1 MRNLYKTLM
10 TETQQQEWTNV
21 IESDHSLFK
30 LNLKEVWQ
38 YRDLVFMFVKRDF
51 ISSFKQTILG
61 PLWFFINPI
70 MTTIVFTFV
79 FGGIAK
85 LPTDGIPPVLFYLA
99 GNTLWG
105 YFSTTMLSVSNVFT
119 GNAGIFGKVYFPRLV
134 TPISTIIS
142 SLMRLSI
149 QLLLF
154 FIVLGYFIYTDQ
166 VLPNYW
172 AFFSPVLII
181 FLALFAL
188 GLGMIFSSLTTKYR
202 DLSLLLGFGVSL
214 FMWFTPVI
222 LPTSMVKKQLGH
234 YGYLADLN
242 PLTPIFE
249 CFKYGFIGSGDFNV
263 TRLLMS
269 FAFITVVLFVGIV
282 IFNKSE
288 KSFIDTV

>member
-1 MRNLYKTLM
+1 MNTP
-10 TETQQQEWTNV
+10 QQKWTDV
-21 IESDHSLFK
+21 IESKDSLFR

-70 MTTIVFTFV
+70 LTTIVFTLV
-79 FGGIAK
+79 FGNIAS

-142 SLMRLSI
+142 SFMRLGV
-149 QLLLF
+149 QLILF
-154 FIVLGYFIYTDQ
+154 FIVLGYYYFRGEVQ
-166 VLPNYW
+166 PNLW
-172 AFFSPVLII
+172 ALFSPVLII
-181 FLALFAL
+181 FLAIFSL
-188 GLGMIFSSLTTKYR
+188 GLGMLFSSLTTKYR

-222 LPTSMVKKQLGH
+222 LPTTLVKQKLGS

-263 TRLLMS
+263 ARLLMS
-269 FAFITVVLFVGIV
+269 FVFIIVVLLFGLVV
-282 IFNKSE
+282 FNKSE

>member
-1 MRNLYKTLM
+1 MN
-10 TETQQQEWTNV
+10 EPQQQWTDV
-21 IESDHSLFK
+21 IESKDSLFR

-79 FGGIAK
+79 FGNIAS

-105 YFSTTMLSVSNVFT
+105 YFSTTMLSVSGVFT

-142 SLMRLSI
+142 SFMRLSI
-149 QLLLF
+149 QLVLF
-154 FIVLGYFIYTDQ
+154 FVVLGYFIYRGQ
-166 VLPNYW
+166 VEPNYW
-172 AFFSPVLII
+172 AFFSPILII
-181 FLALFAL
+181 FLALFSL
-188 GLGMIFSSLTTKYR
+188 GLGMIFSALTTKYR

-222 LPTSMVKKQLGH
+222 LPTSLVKQKLGS
-234 YGYLADLN
+234 YGFIADLN

-249 CFKYGFIGSGDFNV
+249 CFKYGFIGSGDFNMP
-263 TRLLMS
+263 RLLLS
-269 FAFITVVLFVGIV
+269 FSFIIIILFVGLI

>member
-1 MRNLYKTLM
+1 M
-10 TETQQQEWTNV
+10 TESQQQWTNV
-21 IESDHSLFK
+21 IESKSSLFR

-70 MTTIVFTFV
+70 ITTIVFTLV
-79 FGGIAK
+79 FGGIAN

-105 YFSTTMLSVSNVFT
+105 YFSTTMLSVSNVFA
-119 GNAGIFGKVYFPRLV
+119 GNAAIFGKVYFPRLV

-142 SLMRLSI
+142 SFMRLAI
-149 QLLLF
+149 QMILF
-154 FIVLGYFIYTDQ
+154 FIVLGYYMSRGEVQ
-166 VLPNYW
+166 PNMW
-172 AFFSPVLII
+172 SLFSPVLIL
-181 FLALFAL
+181 FLALFSL

-222 LPTSMVKKQLGH
+222 LPTSLVKQKLGS

-249 CFKYGFIGSGDFNV
+249 CFKYGFIGSGDFNMA
-263 TRLLMS
+263 RLLMS
-269 FAFITVVLFVGIV
+269 FAFIIV
-282 IFNKSE
+282 ILLFGILVFNKSE

>member
-1 MRNLYKTLM
+1 MNEPQK
-10 TETQQQEWTNV
+10 QWTDV
-21 IESDHSLFK
+21 IESKDSLFR

-70 MTTIVFTFV
+70 LTTIVFTLV
-79 FGGIAK
+79 FGNIAS

-105 YFSTTMLSVSNVFT
+105 YFSTTMLSVSGVFT

-142 SLMRLSI
+142 SFMRLSI
-149 QLLLF
+149 QLVLF
-154 FIVLGYFIYTDQ
+154 FGVLGYFIYKGQ
-166 VLPNYW
+166 VEPNYW

-181 FLALFAL
+181 FLALFSL
-188 GLGMIFSSLTTKYR
+188 GLGMIFSALTTKYR

-222 LPTSMVKKQLGH
+222 LPTSLVKQKLGS
-234 YGYLADLN
+234 YGFIADLN

-249 CFKYGFIGSGDFNV
+249 CFKYGFIGSGDFNMP
-263 TRLLMS
+263 RLLLS
-269 FAFITVVLFVGIV
+269 FTFIIIILFVGLI

>member
-1 MRNLYKTLM
+1 M
-10 TETQQQEWTNV
+10 TESQQQWTNV
-21 IESDHSLFK
+21 IESKSSLFR

-70 MTTIVFTFV
+70 ITTIVFTLV
-79 FGGIAK
+79 FGGIAN

-105 YFSTTMLSVSNVFT
+105 YFSTTMLSVSNVFA
-119 GNAGIFGKVYFPRLV
+119 GNAAIFGKVYFPRLV

-142 SLMRLSI
+142 SFMRLAI
-149 QLLLF
+149 QMILF
-154 FIVLGYFIYTDQ
+154 FIVLGYYMSRGEVQ
-166 VLPNYW
+166 PNMW
-172 AFFSPVLII
+172 SLFSPVLIL
-181 FLALFAL
+181 FLALFSL

-222 LPTSMVKKQLGH
+222 LPTSLVKQKLGS

-249 CFKYGFIGSGDFNV
+249 CFKYGFIGSGDFNMA
-263 TRLLMS
+263 RLLTS
-269 FAFITVVLFVGIV
+269 FAFIIV
-282 IFNKSE
+282 ILLFGILVFNKSE

>member
-1 MRNLYKTLM
+1 MNNKNT
-10 TETQQQEWTNV
+10 EWTNV
-21 IESDHSLFK
+21 ISSDHSLFK
-30 LNLKEVWQ
+30 LNLKEVWD
-38 YRDLVFMFVKRDF
+38 YRDLVYMFVKRDF
-51 ISSFKQTILG
+51 VSSFKQTILG

-70 MTTIVFTFV
+70 LTTIVFTLV
-79 FGGIAK
+79 FGGIAN

-105 YFSTTMLSVSNVFT
+105 YFSSTMLSVSNVFT

-134 TPISTIIS
+134 TPIATIIS
-142 SLMRLSI
+142 SFMRLGI

-154 FIVLGYFIYTDQ
+154 FIVLGYFFYKGE
-166 VLPNYW
+166 VHPNLW
-172 AFFSPVLII
+172 ALFFPVLII
-181 FLALFAL
+181 FLALFSL

-222 LPTSMVKKQLGH
+222 LPTSLVKQKLGS
-234 YGYLADLN
+234 YGFLADLN

-249 CFKYGFIGSGDFNV
+249 CFKYGFIGSGDFDMV
-263 TRLLMS
+263 RLLTS
-269 FAFITVVLFVGIV
+269 FAFIIGILFVGIV

>member
-1 MRNLYKTLM
+1 M
-10 TETQQQEWTNV
+10 TESQQQWTNV
-21 IESDHSLFK
+21 IESKSSLFR

-70 MTTIVFTFV
+70 ITTIVFTLV
-79 FGGIAK
+79 FGGIAN

-105 YFSTTMLSVSNVFT
+105 YFSTTMLSVSNVFA
-119 GNAGIFGKVYFPRLV
+119 GNAAIFGKVYFPRLV

-142 SLMRLSI
+142 SFMRLAI
-149 QLLLF
+149 QMILF
-154 FIVLGYFIYTDQ
+154 FIVLGYYMSRGEVQ
-166 VLPNYW
+166 PNMW
-172 AFFSPVLII
+172 SLFSPVLIL
-181 FLALFAL
+181 FLALFSL

-222 LPTSMVKKQLGH
+222 LPTSLVKQKLGS

-249 CFKYGFIGSGDFNV
+249 CFKYGFIGSGDFNMA
-263 TRLLMS
+263 RLLMS
-269 FAFITVVLFVGIV
+269 FAFIIVILLFGIV
-282 IFNKSE
+282 VFNKSE

>member
-1 MRNLYKTLM
+1 MS
-10 TETQQQEWTNV
+10 EPQQKWTDV
-21 IESDHSLFK
+21 IESKHSLFQ

-70 MTTIVFTFV
+70 LTTIVFTLV
-79 FGGIAK
+79 FGGIAN
-85 LPTDGIPPVLFYLA
+85 LPTDGIPPILFYLA

-119 GNAGIFGKVYFPRLV
+119 GNAGIFGKVYFPRLA

-142 SLMRLSI
+142 SFMRLSI
-149 QLLLF
+149 QLILF
-154 FIVLGYFIYTDQ
+154 FIVLGYYIYLGQ
-166 VLPNYW
+166 VHPNYW
-172 AFFSPVLII
+172 AFFFPVLVI
-181 FLALFAL
+181 FLALFSL

-222 LPTSMVKKQLGH
+222 LPTSLVKQKLGN
-234 YGYLADLN
+234 YSFLADLN

-249 CFKYGFIGSGDFNV
+249 CFKFGFIGSGDFNMA
-263 TRLLMS
+263 RLLTS
-269 FAFITVVLFVGIV
+269 FVFIILVLLLGII

>member
-1 MRNLYKTLM
+1 MNNKNT
-10 TETQQQEWTNV
+10 EWTNV
-21 IESDHSLFK
+21 ISSDHSLFK
-30 LNLKEVWQ
+30 LNLKEVWA

-70 MTTIVFTFV
+70 LTTIVFTLV
-79 FGGIAK
+79 FGGIAN

-105 YFSTTMLSVSNVFT
+105 YFSSTMLSVSNVFT

-134 TPISTIIS
+134 TPIATIIS
-142 SLMRLSI
+142 SFMRLGI

-154 FIVLGYFIYTDQ
+154 FIVLGYFFYKGE
-166 VLPNYW
+166 VHPNLW
-172 AFFSPVLII
+172 ALFFPVLII
-181 FLALFAL
+181 FLALFSL

-202 DLSLLLGFGVSL
+202 DFSLLLGFGVSL

-222 LPTSMVKKQLGH
+222 LPTSLVKQKLGS
-234 YGYLADLN
+234 YGFLADLN

-249 CFKYGFIGSGDFNV
+249 CFKYGFIGSGDFDMV
-263 TRLLMS
+263 RLLTS
-269 FAFITVVLFVGIV
+269 FAFIIGILFVGIV

>member
-1 MRNLYKTLM
+1 M
-10 TETQQQEWTNV
+10 TEPQQQWTTV
-21 IESDHSLFK
+21 IESKHSIFR

-51 ISSFKQTILG
+51 ISSFKQTVLG

-70 MTTIVFTFV
+70 LTTIVFTLV
-79 FGGIAK
+79 FGGIAN
-85 LPTDGIPPVLFYLA
+85 LPTDGIPPILFYLA

-119 GNAGIFGKVYFPRLV
+119 GNASIFGKVYFPRLV

-142 SLMRLSI
+142 SFMRLSI
-149 QLLLF
+149 QLILF
-154 FIVLGYFIYTDQ
+154 FIVLVYYMYLGE
-166 VLPNYW
+166 VHPNYW
-172 AFFSPVLII
+172 ALFSPILIV
-181 FLALFAL
+181 FLALFSL

-202 DLSLLLGFGVSL
+202 DLSLLLTFGVSL

-222 LPTSMVKKQLGH
+222 LPTSMVKKQLGS

-249 CFKYGFIGSGDFNV
+249 CFKFGFIGSGDFNMM
-263 TRLLMS
+263 RLFLS
-269 FAFITVVLFVGIV
+269 FIFIIIILFLGIV

>member
-1 MRNLYKTLM
+1 MSD
-10 TETQQQEWTNV
+10 TQNQQWTNV
-21 IESDHSLFK
+21 IEAKDSLFR

-38 YRDLVFMFVKRDF
+38 YRDLVLMFVKRDF
-51 ISSFKQTILG
+51 VSSFKQTILG

-70 MTTIVFTFV
+70 LTTIVFTLV
-79 FGGIAK
+79 FGNIAN
-85 LPTDGIPPVLFYLA
+85 LPTDGIPPILFYLA

-105 YFSTTMLSVSNVFT
+105 YFSTTMLSVSNVFS

-134 TPISTIIS
+134 TPISTLIS
-142 SLMRLSI
+142 SFMRLGI

-154 FIVLGYFIYTDQ
+154 FVVLAYYLFKGQ
-166 VLPNYW
+166 VQPNYW
-172 AFFSPVLII
+172 ALFAPILII
-181 FLALFAL
+181 FLALFSL

-222 LPTSMVKKQLGH
+222 LPTSLVKQKLGG

-249 CFKYGFIGSGDFNV
+249 CFKYGFIGNGDFSLP
-263 TRLLMS
+263 RLLMS
-269 FAFITVVLFVGIV
+269 FALIIIILFSGIIV
-282 IFNKSE
+282 FNKSE
-288 KSFIDTV
+288 KSFIDSV

>member
-1 MRNLYKTLM
+1 MNEPQQKW
-10 TETQQQEWTNV
+10 TET
-21 IESDHSLFK
+21 IESHHSLFQ

-79 FGGIAK
+79 FGNIAS

-119 GNAGIFGKVYFPRLV
+119 GSAGIFGKVYFPRLV

-142 SLMRLSI
+142 SFMRLAI

-154 FIVLGYFIYTDQ
+154 WIVLGYFMYRGE
-166 VLPNYW
+166 VHPNSW
-172 AFFSPVLII
+172 AFLSPVLII
-181 FLALFAL
+181 FLALFSL

-214 FMWFTPVI
+214 CMWFTPVI
-222 LPTSMVKKQLGH
+222 LPTSLVKQKLGN
-234 YGYLADLN
+234 YSYLADFN

-249 CFKYGFIGSGDFNV
+249 CFKYGFIGSGDFSIS
-263 TRLLMS
+263 RLLLS
-269 FAFITVVLFVGIV
+269 FSFIIIILLLGIV

>member
-1 MRNLYKTLM
+1 MN
-10 TETQQQEWTNV
+10 EPQQQWTDV
-21 IESDHSLFK
+21 IESKDSIFR

-70 MTTIVFTFV
+70 LTTVVFTLV
-79 FGGIAK
+79 FGNIAN

-105 YFSTTMLSVSNVFT
+105 YFSTTMLSVSGVFT

-142 SLMRLSI
+142 SFMRLGI
-149 QLLLF
+149 QLILF
-154 FIVLGYFIYTDQ
+154 FIVLGYYISRGQ
-166 VLPNYW
+166 VQPNSW

-222 LPTSMVKKQLGH
+222 LPTSLVKQKLGS
-234 YGYLADLN
+234 YGFIADLN

-249 CFKYGFIGSGDFNV
+249 CFKYGFIGSGDFNMP
-263 TRLLMS
+263 RLLLS
-269 FAFITVVLFVGIV
+269 FTFIIIILFVGLI

>member
-1 MRNLYKTLM
+1 MN
-10 TETQQQEWTNV
+10 EPQQKWTDV
-21 IESDHSLFK
+21 IESKDAIFR

-70 MTTIVFTFV
+70 LTTVVFTLV
-79 FGGIAK
+79 FGNIAN
-85 LPTDGIPPVLFYLA
+85 LPTDGIPPVLFYLV

-105 YFSTTMLSVSNVFT
+105 YFSTTMLSVSNVFA
-119 GNAGIFGKVYFPRLV
+119 GNSAIFGKVYFPRLV

-142 SLMRLSI
+142 SFMRLSI
-149 QLLLF
+149 QLVLF
-154 FIVLGYFIYTDQ
+154 FIVLGYY
-166 VLPNYW
+166 VNLGEVHPNSW
-172 AFFSPVLII
+172 ALFSPVLII
-181 FLALFAL
+181 FLALFSL

-222 LPTSMVKKQLGH
+222 LPTSLVKQKLGS

-249 CFKYGFIGSGDFNV
+249 CFKYGFIGSGDFNMA
-263 TRLLMS
+263 RLMIS
-269 FAFITVVLFVGIV
+269 FTFIIIISFVGLIV
-282 IFNKSE
+282 FNKSE

>member
-1 MRNLYKTLM
+1 M

-30 LNLKEVWQ
+30 LNFKEVWQ

-142 SLMRLSI
+142 SFMRLSI

-154 FIVLGYFIYTDQ
+154 FIVLGYFIYKDQ

-234 YGYLADLN
+234 CGYLADLN

>member
-1 MRNLYKTLM
+1 MNNKNT
-10 TETQQQEWTNV
+10 EWTNV
-21 IESDHSLFK
+21 ISSDHSLFK
-30 LNLKEVWQ
+30 LNLKEVWD
-38 YRDLVFMFVKRDF
+38 YKDLVYMFVKRDF

-70 MTTIVFTFV
+70 LTTIVFTLV
-79 FGGIAK
+79 FGGIAN

-105 YFSTTMLSVSNVFT
+105 YFSSTMLSVSNVFT

-134 TPISTIIS
+134 TPIATIIS
-142 SLMRLSI
+142 SFMRLGI

-154 FIVLGYFIYTDQ
+154 FIVLGYFFYKGE
-166 VLPNYW
+166 VHPNLW
-172 AFFSPVLII
+172 ALFFPVLII
-181 FLALFAL
+181 FLALFSL

-222 LPTSMVKKQLGH
+222 LPTSLVKQKLGS
-234 YGYLADLN
+234 YGFLADLN

-249 CFKYGFIGSGDFNV
+249 CFKYGFIGSGDFDMV
-263 TRLLMS
+263 RLLTS
-269 FAFITVVLFVGIV
+269 FAFIIGILFVGIV

>member
-1 MRNLYKTLM
+1 M
-10 TETQQQEWTNV
+10 TESQQQWTNV
-21 IESDHSLFK
+21 IESKSSLFR

-70 MTTIVFTFV
+70 ITTIVFTLV
-79 FGGIAK
+79 FGGIAN

-105 YFSTTMLSVSNVFT
+105 YFSTTMLSVSNVFA
-119 GNAGIFGKVYFPRLV
+119 GNAAIFGKVYFPRLV

-142 SLMRLSI
+142 SFMRLAI
-149 QLLLF
+149 QMILF
-154 FIVLGYFIYTDQ
+154 FIVLGYYMSRGEVQ
-166 VLPNYW
+166 PNMW
-172 AFFSPVLII
+172 SLFSPVLVL
-181 FLALFAL
+181 FLALFSL

-222 LPTSMVKKQLGH
+222 LPTSLVKQKLGS

-249 CFKYGFIGSGDFNV
+249 CFKYGFIGSGDFNMA
-263 TRLLMS
+263 RLLMS
-269 FAFITVVLFVGIV
+269 FALIIVILLFGIV
-282 IFNKSE
+282 VFNKSE

>member
-1 MRNLYKTLM
+1 MN
-10 TETQQQEWTNV
+10 EPQQQWTDV
-21 IESDHSLFK
+21 IESKDSLFR

-70 MTTIVFTFV
+70 LTTIVFTLV
-79 FGGIAK
+79 FGNIAS
-85 LPTDGIPPVLFYLA
+85 LPTDGIPPILFYLA

-105 YFSTTMLSVSNVFT
+105 YFSTTMLSVSGVFT

-142 SLMRLSI
+142 SFMRLSI
-149 QLLLF
+149 QLVLF
-154 FIVLGYFIYTDQ
+154 FGVLGYFIYHGEAQ
-166 VLPNYW
+166 PNLW
-172 AFFSPVLII
+172 ALFSPVLII
-181 FLALFAL
+181 FLALFSL

-222 LPTSMVKKQLGH
+222 LPTTLVKQKLGS
-234 YGYLADLN
+234 YAFLADLN

-249 CFKYGFIGSGDFNV
+249 CFKYGFIGSGDFNM
-263 TRLLMS
+263 TRLLLS
-269 FAFITVVLFVGIV
+269 FTFIIFILFCGLI

>member
-1 MRNLYKTLM
+1 MKNNNT
-10 TETQQQEWTNV
+10 EWTNV
-21 IESDHSLFK
+21 ISSDHSLFK
-30 LNLKEVWQ
+30 LNLKEVWD

-70 MTTIVFTFV
+70 LTTIVFTLV
-79 FGGIAK
+79 FGGIAN

-105 YFSTTMLSVSNVFT
+105 YFSSTMMSVSNVFT

-134 TPISTIIS
+134 TPIATIIS
-142 SLMRLSI
+142 SFMRLGI

-154 FIVLGYFIYTDQ
+154 FIVLGYFFYKGE
-166 VLPNYW
+166 VHPNLW
-172 AFFSPVLII
+172 ALFFPVLII
-181 FLALFAL
+181 FLALFSL

-222 LPTSMVKKQLGH
+222 LPTSLVKQKLGS
-234 YGYLADLN
+234 YGFLADLN

-249 CFKYGFIGSGDFNV
+249 CFKYGFIGSGDFNM
-263 TRLLMS
+263 TRLLTS
-269 FAFITVVLFVGIV
+269 FAFIIGILFVGIV

>member
-1 MRNLYKTLM
+1 MN
-10 TETQQQEWTNV
+10 EPQQRWTDV
-21 IESDHSLFK
+21 LESKDSLFR

-38 YRDLVFMFVKRDF
+38 YRDLVLMFVRRDF

-70 MTTIVFTFV
+70 MTTIVFTLV
-79 FGGIAK
+79 FGNIAS
-85 LPTDGIPPVLFYLA
+85 LPTDGIPPILFYLA

-105 YFSTTMLSVSNVFT
+105 YFSTTMLSVSGVFT

-142 SLMRLSI
+142 SFMRLSI
-149 QLLLF
+149 QLVLF
-154 FIVLGYFIYTDQ
+154 FGVLAYYIYKGEVQ
-166 VLPNYW
+166 PNSW
-172 AFFSPVLII
+172 AFFSPILII
-181 FLALFAL
+181 FLALFSL

-222 LPTSMVKKQLGH
+222 LPTSLVKRQLGS

-249 CFKYGFIGSGDFNV
+249 CFKYGFIGSGDFNL
-263 TRLLMS
+263 TRLLIS
-269 FAFITVVLFVGIV
+269 FAFIIIILFLGII

>member
-1 MRNLYKTLM
+1 MKNNNT
-10 TETQQQEWTNV
+10 EWTNV
-21 IESDHSLFK
+21 ISSDHSLFK
-30 LNLKEVWQ
+30 LNLKEVWD
-38 YRDLVFMFVKRDF
+38 YRDLVFMFAKRDF

-70 MTTIVFTFV
+70 LTTIVFTLV
-79 FGGIAK
+79 FGGIAN

-105 YFSTTMLSVSNVFT
+105 YFSSTMLSVSNVFT

-134 TPISTIIS
+134 TPIATIIS
-142 SLMRLSI
+142 SFMRLGI

-154 FIVLGYFIYTDQ
+154 FIVLGYFFYKGE
-166 VLPNYW
+166 VHPNLW
-172 AFFSPVLII
+172 ALFFPVLII
-181 FLALFAL
+181 FLALFSL

-222 LPTSMVKKQLGH
+222 LPTSLVKQKLGS
-234 YGYLADLN
+234 YGFLADLN

-249 CFKYGFIGSGDFNV
+249 CFKYGFIGSGDFDMV
-263 TRLLMS
+263 RLLTS
-269 FAFITVVLFVGIV
+269 FAFIIGILFVGIV

>member
-1 MRNLYKTLM
+1 M
-10 TETQQQEWTNV
+10 TESQQQWTNV
-21 IESDHSLFK
+21 IESKSSLFR

-70 MTTIVFTFV
+70 ITTIVFTLV
-79 FGGIAK
+79 FGGIAN

-105 YFSTTMLSVSNVFT
+105 YFSTTMLSVSNVFA
-119 GNAGIFGKVYFPRLV
+119 GNAAIFGKVYFPRLV

-142 SLMRLSI
+142 SFMRLAI
-149 QLLLF
+149 QMILF
-154 FIVLGYFIYTDQ
+154 FIVLGYYISRGEVQ
-166 VLPNYW
+166 PNMW
-172 AFFSPVLII
+172 SLFSPVLIL
-181 FLALFAL
+181 FLALFSL

-222 LPTSMVKKQLGH
+222 LPTSLVKQKLGS

-249 CFKYGFIGSGDFNV
+249 CFKYGFIGSGDFNMA
-263 TRLLMS
+263 RLLMS
-269 FAFITVVLFVGIV
+269 FAFIIV
-282 IFNKSE
+282 ILLFGILVFNKSE

>member
-1 MRNLYKTLM
+1 MR
-10 TETQQQEWTNV
+10 EHQQQWTNV
-21 IESDHSLFK
+21 IESKHSLFQ
-30 LNLKEVWQ
+30 LNLREVWQ

-51 ISSFKQTILG
+51 ISSFKQTVLG

-70 MTTIVFTFV
+70 MTTIVFTLV
-79 FGGIAK
+79 FGNIAS

-142 SLMRLSI
+142 SFMRLGI
-149 QLLLF
+149 QLVLF
-154 FIVLGYFIYTDQ
+154 WLVLAYYIYRGE
-166 VLPNYW
+166 VHPNSW
-172 AFFSPVLII
+172 AFFFPVLII
-181 FLALFAL
+181 FLALFSL

-222 LPTSMVKKQLGH
+222 LPTSLVKQKLGS
-234 YGYLADLN
+234 YSYLADLN

-249 CFKYGFIGSGDFNV
+249 CFKYGFIGSGDFNM
-263 TRLLMS
+263 TRLLIS
-269 FAFITVVLFVGIV
+269 FTFITIIMLLGII

>member
-1 MRNLYKTLM
+1 MKNNNT
-10 TETQQQEWTNV
+10 EWTNV
-21 IESDHSLFK
+21 ISSDHSLFK
-30 LNLKEVWQ
+30 LNLKEVWD
-38 YRDLVFMFVKRDF
+38 YRDLVYMFVKRDF
-51 ISSFKQTILG
+51 VSSFKQTILG
-61 PLWFFINPI
+61 PLWFFFFFLL
-70 MTTIVFTFV
+70 TTIVFTLV
-79 FGGIAK
+79 FGGIAN

-105 YFSTTMLSVSNVFT
+105 YFSSTMLSVSNVFT

-134 TPISTIIS
+134 TPIATIIS
-142 SLMRLSI
+142 SFMRLGI

-154 FIVLGYFIYTDQ
+154 FIVLGYFFYKGE
-166 VLPNYW
+166 VHPNLW
-172 AFFSPVLII
+172 ALFFPVLII
-181 FLALFAL
+181 FLALFSL

-222 LPTSMVKKQLGH
+222 LPTSLVKQKLGS
-234 YGYLADLN
+234 YGFLADLN

-249 CFKYGFIGSGDFNV
+249 CFKYGFIGSGDFDMV
-263 TRLLMS
+263 RLLTS
-269 FAFITVVLFVGIV
+269 FAFIIGILFVGIV

>member
-1 MRNLYKTLM
+1 MQKYTNTQM
-10 TETQQQEWTNV
+10 TESQQQWTNV
-21 IESDHSLFK
+21 IESKSSLFR

-70 MTTIVFTFV
+70 ITTIVFTLV
-79 FGGIAK
+79 FGGIAN

-105 YFSTTMLSVSNVFT
+105 YFSTTMLSVSNVFA
-119 GNAGIFGKVYFPRLV
+119 GNAAIFGKVYFPRLV

-142 SLMRLSI
+142 SFMRLAI
-149 QLLLF
+149 QMILF
-154 FIVLGYFIYTDQ
+154 FIVLGYYMNKGEVQ
-166 VLPNYW
+166 PNMW
-172 AFFSPVLII
+172 SLFSPVLIL
-181 FLALFAL
+181 FLALFSL

-222 LPTSMVKKQLGH
+222 LPTSLVKQKLGS

-249 CFKYGFIGSGDFNV
+249 CFKYGFIGSGDFNMA
-263 TRLLMS
+263 RLLMS
-269 FAFITVVLFVGIV
+269 FAFIIVILLFGIV
-282 IFNKSE
+282 VFNKSE

>member
-1 MRNLYKTLM
+1 M
-10 TETQQQEWTNV
+10 TESQQQWTNV
-21 IESDHSLFK
+21 IESKSSLFR

-70 MTTIVFTFV
+70 ITTIVFTLV
-79 FGGIAK
+79 FGGIAN

-105 YFSTTMLSVSNVFT
+105 YFSTTMLSVSNVFA
-119 GNAGIFGKVYFPRLV
+119 GNAAIFGKVYFPRLV

-142 SLMRLSI
+142 SFMRLAI
-149 QLLLF
+149 QMILF
-154 FIVLGYFIYTDQ
+154 FIVLGYYMSRGEVQ
-166 VLPNYW
+166 PNMW
-172 AFFSPVLII
+172 SLFSPVLIL
-181 FLALFAL
+181 FLALFSL

-222 LPTSMVKKQLGH
+222 LPTSLVKQKLGS

-249 CFKYGFIGSGDFNV
+249 CFKYGFIGSGDFNMA
-263 TRLLMS
+263 RLLTS
-269 FAFITVVLFVGIV
+269 FAFIIVILLFGIV
-282 IFNKSE
+282 VFNKSE

>member
-1 MRNLYKTLM
+1 MKKNNT
-10 TETQQQEWTNV
+10 EWTNV
-21 IESDHSLFK
+21 ISSDHSLFK
-30 LNLKEVWQ
+30 LNLKEVWD

-70 MTTIVFTFV
+70 LTTIVFTLV
-79 FGGIAK
+79 FGGIAN

-105 YFSTTMLSVSNVFT
+105 YFSSTMLSVSNVFT

-134 TPISTIIS
+134 TPIATIIS
-142 SLMRLSI
+142 SFMRLGI

-154 FIVLGYFIYTDQ
+154 FIVLGYFFYKGE
-166 VLPNYW
+166 VHPNLW
-172 AFFSPVLII
+172 ALFFPVLII
-181 FLALFAL
+181 FLALFSL

-222 LPTSMVKKQLGH
+222 LPTSLVKQKLGS
-234 YGYLADLN
+234 YGFLADLN

-249 CFKYGFIGSGDFNV
+249 CFKYGFIGSGDFNM
-263 TRLLMS
+263 TRLLTS
-269 FAFITVVLFVGIV
+269 FAFIIGILFVGIV